1 MDAIIFK
8 DNVYVYIRRK
18 ECKDENRKQKEEV
31 VEFPDISQINTYNLY
46 GGRVEIKLRQ
56 NIDKC
61 EIKIDGISIL
71 KLEENLNLEDKLS
84 PSIVCAY
91 LNQLHQLGI
100 DTFLANYKVAI
111 ENLKIETMNKLN
123 ESKTT
128 NNKTLISD
136 LNDILDKLTAILF
149 ALWMNMNA
157 GLDNHIYTETYNN
170 IINLYFQ

>member
-1 MDAIIFK
+1 MEAIIFK
-8 DNVYVYIRRK
+8 DNVYVYISDK
-18 ECKDENRKQKEEV
+18 ECKDENIGQKEEV
-31 VEFPDISQINTYNLY
+31 FKLPDIYDLY
-46 GGRVEIKLRQ
+46 GGRVEIRLSN
-56 NIDKC
+56 NISSLT
-61 EIKIDGISIL
+61 IDGISIIRL
-71 KLEENLNLEDKLS
+71 DEYYSLDKDLPLNT
-84 PSIVCAY
+84 ICAY
-91 LNQLHQLGI
+91 LNQIHQLGI

-111 ENLKIETMNKLN
+111 ENLKIETINKLN

>member
-18 ECKDENRKQKEEV
+18 ECKDENIGQKEEV
-31 VEFPDISQINTYNLY
+31 FEIPNYNSNNIYYLY
-46 GGRVEIKLRQ
+46 GGRVKIILNNRSDGNEI
-56 NIDKC
+56 I
-61 EIKIDGISIL
+61 IDGMSIFRL
-71 KLEENLNLEDKLS
+71 DEYHNLGKVFL
-84 PSIVCAY
+84 PTTICAY
-91 LNQLHQLGI
+91 LNQIHQLGI
-100 DTFLANYKVAI
+100 DTFLANYRVAI

-128 NNKTLISD
+128 NDKSLISN

>member
-1 MDAIIFK
+1 
-8 DNVYVYIRRK
+8 
-18 ECKDENRKQKEEV
+18 
-31 VEFPDISQINTYNLY
+31 
-46 GGRVEIKLRQ
+46 
-56 NIDKC
+56 
-61 EIKIDGISIL
+61 
-71 KLEENLNLEDKLS
+71 
-84 PSIVCAY
+84 
-91 LNQLHQLGI
+91 
-100 DTFLANYKVAI
+100 
-111 ENLKIETMNKLN
+111 MNKLN

>member
-8 DNVYVYIRRK
+8 DNVYVYIKRK
-18 ECKDENRKQKEEV
+18 ECKDENIMQKEEV
-31 VEFPDISQINTYNLY
+31 FKFPGNYNLY
-46 GGRVEIKLRQ
+46 GGRVEIRLSN
-56 NIDKC
+56 NISSLT
-61 EIKIDGISIL
+61 IDGISIIRL
-71 KLEENLNLEDKLS
+71 DQYYNLDEDL
-84 PSIVCAY
+84 PLNTICAY
-91 LNQLHQLGI
+91 LNQINQLGI
-100 DTFLANYKVAI
+100 DSFLANYKVTV

-149 ALWMNMNA
+149 ALCLNMNA
-157 GLDNHIYTETYNN
+157 GLDNHIYTEAYNN

>member
-8 DNVYVYIRRK
+8 DNVYVYIECK
-18 ECKDENRKQKEEV
+18 ECKDENIMQKEEV
-31 VEFPDISQINTYNLY
+31 FKFPGDYNLY
-46 GGRVEIKLRQ
+46 GGRVEIRLGN
-56 NIDKC
+56 NISSLT
-61 EIKIDGISIL
+61 IDGLSIIRL
-71 KLEENLNLEDKLS
+71 DQYYNLDKKLPLNT
-84 PSIVCAY
+84 ICAY
-91 LNQLHQLGI
+91 LNQINQLGI

-111 ENLKIETMNKLN
+111 ENLKIETINKLN

-136 LNDILDKLTAILF
+136 LNDILDELTAILF

>member
-1 MDAIIFK
+1 MRAIIFK
-8 DNVYVYIRRK
+8 DNVYVYIRDK
-18 ECKDENRKQKEEV
+18 ECKDENIGQKEEV
-31 VEFPDISQINTYNLY
+31 FKLPGIYDLY
-46 GGRVEIKLRQ
+46 GGRVEIRLSN
-56 NIDKC
+56 NISSLT
-61 EIKIDGISIL
+61 IDGISIIRL
-71 KLEENLNLEDKLS
+71 DEYYSLDKDLPLNT
-84 PSIVCAY
+84 ICAY
-91 LNQLHQLGI
+91 LNQIHQLGI

-111 ENLKIETMNKLN
+111 ENLKIETINKLN

>member
-8 DNVYVYIRRK
+8 DNVYVYIKRK
-18 ECKDENRKQKEEV
+18 ECKDENIMQKEEV
-31 VEFPDISQINTYNLY
+31 FKFPGNYNLY
-46 GGRVEIKLRQ
+46 GGRVEIRLSN
-56 NIDKC
+56 NISSLT
-61 EIKIDGISIL
+61 IDGISIIRL
-71 KLEENLNLEDKLS
+71 DQYYDLDEDLPLNT
-84 PSIVCAY
+84 ICAY
-91 LNQLHQLGI
+91 LNQINQLGI
-100 DTFLANYKVAI
+100 DSFLANYKVTV

-149 ALWMNMNA
+149 ALCLNMNA
-157 GLDNHIYTETYNN
+157 GLDNHIYTEAYNN

>member
-1 MDAIIFK
+1 MVAIIFK
-8 DNVYVYIRRK
+8 DNVYVYIVGK
-18 ECKDENRKQKEEV
+18 ECKDENIGKKEEV
-31 VEFPDISQINTYNLY
+31 FKLPGNYDLY
-46 GGRVEIKLRQ
+46 GGRVKIRLSN
-56 NIDKC
+56 NISSLT
-61 EIKIDGISIL
+61 IDGISIIRL
-71 KLEENLNLEDKLS
+71 DQYYNLDEDL
-84 PSIVCAY
+84 PLNTICAY
-91 LNQLHQLGI
+91 LNQIHQLGI

-128 NNKTLISD
+128 NNNKLISD

>member
-8 DNVYVYIRRK
+8 DNVYVYIESK
-18 ECKDENRKQKEEV
+18 ECKDENIMQKEEV
-31 VEFPDISQINTYNLY
+31 FKLPGIYDLY
-46 GGRVEIKLRQ
+46 GGRVEIRLY
-56 NIDKC
+56 NNTSNLI
-61 EIKIDGISIL
+61 IDGISIIRL
-71 KLEENLNLEDKLS
+71 DEYYSLDENLRLNT
-84 PSIVCAY
+84 ICAY
-91 LNQLHQLGI
+91 LNQIHQLGI

-111 ENLKIETMNKLN
+111 ENLKIETINKLN